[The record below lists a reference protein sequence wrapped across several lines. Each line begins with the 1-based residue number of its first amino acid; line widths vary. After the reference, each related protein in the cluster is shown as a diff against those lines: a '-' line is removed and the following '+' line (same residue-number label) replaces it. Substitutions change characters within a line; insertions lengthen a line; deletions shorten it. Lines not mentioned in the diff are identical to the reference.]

1 MNYICVYKLW
11 IPGDG
16 VHIEFNTHSH
26 FRARVGKLW
35 KGGEERGG
43 ILKHLSTSCDVWGE
57 VGLEG
62 KDGGLGLNKIE

>member
-1 MNYICVYKLW
+1 M
-11 IPGDG
+11 
-16 VHIEFNTHSH
+16 E
-26 FRARVGKLW
+26 
-35 KGGEERGG
+35 GGEEKRGGG